1 MRTKRTSNV
10 TREQIIAKS
19 VHIDTGD
26 REREQYVGINGHD
39 ELVMCFH
46 KIIAGID
53 EWGAITGLGGDEVNN
68 RVLQCMDLDVLLDA
82 YCPGVD
88 QCDVE
93 SKSYDYCVP
102 RAFGNEVILNYNNK
116 FVTSS
121 QFDAILGNKI
131 GTFLSNYKKTGSVEA
146 AMMLS
151 MQSSTKKYEFVFDI
165 FGNVILIDLDKYMN
179 K

>member
-1 MRTKRTSNV
+1 MKTKHKNNV
-10 TREQIIAKS
+10 TKDEIIMKS
-19 VHIDTGD
+19 VDIETGD
-26 REREQYVGINGHD
+26 RSRKEYVGINGHN

-53 EWGAITGLGGDEVNN
+53 EWGIITGLGGDEVNN

-82 YCPGVD
+82 YCPGID

-102 RAFGNEVILNYNNK
+102 RAFSNEVILNYNNK

-131 GTFLSNYKKTGSVEA
+131 GTFLSNYKKTGSVET

-151 MQSSTKKYEFVFDI
+151 MQSSAKKYEFVFDI
-165 FGNVILIDLDKYMN
+165 FGNVILIDLDKYMIR
-179 K
+179 